1 VKPILEN
8 LLNNSMH
15 SFRVKRTT
23 LSYFDSPWHYHAD
36 YELFY
41 IIKSKGVRFVG
52 DNIENFY
59 PGDMVFMGPNLP
71 HVWRND
77 DEYIDNPNKNA
88 EAIVMQFKEDAFGQ
102 GFFDLP
108 EMQSIRTLFNQ
119 SRRGLKITGATH
131 EKIAKELKQITKI
144 EGVQRFTSLIGI
156 LYKLAISND
165 LTPLTTESFEKIDIN
180 DDSDKINQVFEFV
193 TNEFK
198 NDLELN
204 EVAKIANMSKTAFCR
219 YFKAKTTKTFF
230 EYLTEVRINYAS
242 KLLLEDQYSISE
254 ISYKCGF
261 NSPSYFNKQ
270 FKKVKKITPKEYFI
284 KYKPIIRS

>member
-1 VKPILEN
+1 
-8 LLNNSMH
+8 MH

-23 LSYFDSPWHYHAD
+23 LPYFDSPWHYHAD

>member
-1 VKPILEN
+1 
-8 LLNNSMH
+8 MH

-23 LSYFDSPWHYHAD
+23 LSYFDSPWHYHTD
-36 YELFY
+36 YELFF

-59 PGDMVFMGPNLP
+59 PVDMVFMGPNLP

-77 DEYIDNPNKNA
+77 DEYIKNPNKNA
-88 EAIVMQFKEDAFGQ
+88 EAIVMQFKEDAFGK

-108 EMQSIRTLFNQ
+108 EMQSIRILFNQ

-131 EKIAKELKQITKI
+131 ERIAKELKQITKV
-144 EGVQRFTSLIGI
+144 EGVQRFTSLIDI
-156 LYKLAISND
+156 LYILATSSD
-165 LTPLTTESFEKIDIN
+165 LIPLTTESFEKIDIN
-180 DDSDKINQVFEFV
+180 DESDKINQVFEFV